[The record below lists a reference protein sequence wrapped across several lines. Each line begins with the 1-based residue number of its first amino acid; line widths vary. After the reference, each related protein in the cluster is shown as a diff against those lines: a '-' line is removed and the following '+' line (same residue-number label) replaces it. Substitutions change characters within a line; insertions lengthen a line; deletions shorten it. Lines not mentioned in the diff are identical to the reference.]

1 MIPQHDLV
9 SNIRKKY
16 RMERAKLLRKIV
28 NNGTFELYEIFN
40 KNGIVY
46 IANSDYG
53 VFNKTLK
60 ILTNP
65 IYLRELINCSYNLEY
80 NNEMFIDKIV
90 SPNGWILFN
99 PYDYL
104 VKNYDK
110 LVQLKLGSRVSSL

>member
-1 MIPQHDLV
+1 MIPQHDLI

-16 RMERAKLLRKIV
+16 RTERAKLFRKII

-40 KNGIVY
+40 RNGIVY

-53 VFNKTLK
+53 VFNDTLK
-60 ILTNP
+60 ILINP
-65 IYLRELINCSYNLEY
+65 IYLRELINSSNNLEY
-80 NNEMFIDKIV
+80 NKEMFIDKIV

-99 PYDYL
+99 PYDYW

-110 LVQLKLGSRVSSL
+110 LVQLRINSLNKI